1 MVEDEDGNNAA
12 MLIQLKPLLV
22 FLVPP
27 GRASLCPIS
36 QSPSSSLVSS
46 SLGIFLLLQISN
58 FKHQSGIEVGP
69 IQIRSA
75 LLERENNFHI

>member
-12 MLIQLKPLLV
+12 MLIQLQPLLV

-46 SLGIFLLLQISN
+46 SLGTFFTAADIQFQAPIGHRSRPNSNQI
-58 FKHQSGIEVGP
+58 GP
-69 IQIRSA
+69 
-75 LLERENNFHI
+75 LGTGK